1 MVRYILSFSVPEGKI
16 TDAQKIINRYF
27 DELNKS
33 GPGGMRSFCYCS
45 EEESNS
51 FVQINTYRKES
62 VANKDLRSDYTYSFV
77 TELKNIC
84 NQQLS
89 FNKMETFDSFESIY

>member
-1 MVRYILSFSVPEGKI
+1 MVRYILSFSVPEQKI

-45 EEESNS
+45 EEETNS

-62 VANKDLRSDYTYSFV
+62 VANKDLRSDHTNSFV
-77 TELKNIC
+77 NELKSIC